1 MVIQARRL
9 SRPPPLSL
17 DEVSLFLD
25 LDGTL
30 APIELRPEAVGPVV
44 ERSNLLRELG
54 RRLDGRLAVVS
65 GRSLD
70 SIDAILDGVV
80 AAAAGVH
87 GLERRLPG
95 GGLVRA
101 RPHAKLGEARAALE
115 VFAKTT
121 PGVLVEDKA
130 LAVTVHYR
138 QAPQARF
145 DALALAERLALELGL
160 RLQTGD
166 MVAELK
172 TPGADKGD
180 AVTAFMA
187 EAPFKGARPVFVG
200 DDVTDEDGFAA
211 ARQLGGFGVLVGPA
225 RETAARYR
233 LNDVPDVLDWLGQAL
248 ETEPR

>member
-9 SRPPPLSL
+9 SRPQPLSL
-17 DEVSLFLD
+17 REVSLFLD

-30 APIELRPEAVGPVV
+30 APIELRPEAVRPVA
-44 ERSNLLRELG
+44 ERSILLRRLG
-54 RRLDGRLAVVS
+54 ERLGGRLAVVS
-65 GRSLD
+65 GRSLE
-70 SIDAILDGVV
+70 SIDAILEGAV

-87 GLERRLPG
+87 GLERRLG
-95 GGLVRA
+95 DGTIMRA
-101 RPHAKLGEARAALE
+101 RPHSRLGEARAALDA
-115 VFAKTT
+115 FAQTW
-121 PGVLVEDKA
+121 PGVLVEDKE

-138 QAPQARF
+138 RAAQAGPQ
-145 DALALAERLALELGL
+145 ALALAARLADDLGL

-211 ARQLGGFGVLVGPA
+211 AANLGGFGVLVGPP

-233 LNDVPDVLDWLGQAL
+233 LNDVEDVLDWLGQAL
-248 ETEPR
+248 ETGTL